1 MMKIL
6 AYIFKDLRLYKKDF
20 AINIVSFLIFPVLL
34 SFFYGFMQERGF
46 QSASK
51 ISKFSVSIEDKD
63 NSASSKMISEVF
75 KDKSLEDVLELKDI
89 DEDLQIV
96 IPQGFEKSLQSGE
109 RMTLVINQ
117 VKKDTAVQAHVVK
130 GVLDSFTMN
139 ASIANGV
146 SKNIFNSNLTE
157 DEKKSLIAS
166 FAVKFGEAFRG
177 SAIKEETLT
186 MSKRLNSFEYYSI
199 AMLTFISVLII
210 VSYSVEFIKERGE
223 GTLKRVY
230 SISIN
235 GRELFLGKVG
245 FIFITSTLA
254 HLAYVVFFRIIGK
267 GFSGNIFL
275 LLGAVVMN
283 GLFIAA
289 VSGLLISIFKDEKA
303 AKVVLNTLMMVSV
316 MLAGVFF
323 PIDIIDNKF
332 LNVASKFTPNSWL
345 ADMYKK
351 LSLYN
356 DVSAML
362 PSLGV
367 LSAVIIISFV
377 IGSYKMNKSWQN

>member
-1 MMKIL
+1 MKTL

-20 AINIVSFLIFPVLL
+20 AINLISFLIFPILL

-46 QSASK
+46 QSSSK
-51 ISKFSVSIEDKD
+51 INKFSVSLEDKD
-63 NSASSKMISEVF
+63 NSTSSKIIGEIF
-75 KDKSLEDVLELKDI
+75 KDKSLEDIIQLKAA

-96 IPQGFEKSLQSGE
+96 IPEGFEKSLQSGE
-109 RMTLVINQ
+109 KLTLNINQ
-117 VKKDTAVQAHVVK
+117 VKKDTSVPAHIVE
-130 GVLDSFTMN
+130 GILDNFTMN
-139 ASIANGV
+139 ATIANGV
-146 SKNIFNSNLTE
+146 NKNIYNSNLT
-157 DEKKSLIAS
+157 DAEKQNLAAS
-166 FAVKFGEAFRG
+166 FAVKFNEAFG
-177 SAIKEETLT
+177 SSAIKEETLT

-245 FIFITSTLA
+245 FIFVTSTLA
-254 HLAYVVFFRIIGK
+254 HLAYVLFFRAIGK

-275 LLGAVVMN
+275 LLSAVIIN

-356 DVSAML
+356 DASAML